1 MLDQDDNFDRIHL
14 SILITYLL
22 DNIYIYTYIYIYIY
36 IYIYEKSCMSITSGS
51 QRVKLTDISGLP
63 SVMTKETISSHE
75 KNYSFTL
82 DNQI

>member
-1 MLDQDDNFDRIHL
+1 
-14 SILITYLL
+14 
-22 DNIYIYTYIYIYIY
+22 
-36 IYIYEKSCMSITSGS
+36 MSITSGS

-63 SVMTKETISSHE
+63 SVMAKETSHE

>member
-22 DNIYIYTYIYIYIY
+22 DN

-63 SVMTKETISSHE
+63 SVMAKETISSHE

-82 DNQI
+82 DNQISF

>member
-22 DNIYIYTYIYIYIY
+22 DN

-63 SVMTKETISSHE
+63 SVMAKETISSHE